1 MVDEI
6 KKPKQEEEMKEEKPE
21 EKEVVETEKE
31 EKEEKQK
38 KKSGKEK
45 KEIKPKEKAIV
56 RGVSLRLSFKHC
68 VAICKII
75 KNKKP
80 EKAIEMLKEVV
91 LGKRPVPMPQLEVAH
106 QKGKGI
112 AGAKFPGKASGEIIK
127 LIEQLKANSIVNQIE
142 NPIIVIAKADKASR
156 PFKKGGRKAKRCHV
170 LLEAVAKSKLVKNKG
185 GKK

>member
-1 MVDEI
+1 MVEEI

-21 EKEVVETEKE
+21 EKEVVETEKKG
-31 EKEEKQK
+31 EKGEK
-38 KKSGKEK
+38 KKPGKEK

-127 LIEQLKANSIVNQIE
+127 LIEQLRANSIVNQIE